1 MSKIAAATPAPAK
14 TAARGRAPAE
24 AKAQVTTADP
34 RVRRL
39 KRHVTARGP
48 IIHWPVVPTASR
60 LLYVMDLLVGTYHYP
75 VNGAAGIVG
84 NLMAESGVLP
94 SRIEGSTAATPM
106 RAASFAGA
114 TTTFTPEEVMNRS
127 AATGVGPRMPGIGLA
142 QWTTPARRS
151 GLFQPTSGGR
161 QLGSSILFDMDAQV
175 AYLVSEL
182 QANAGLN
189 ASLTAA
195 GVTLN
200 DASDDVVYRFEI
212 PGSILDAAGHRLP
225 RADPAVQAVFA
236 ARRANAQQALQAYQA
251 AHQP

>member
-1 MSKIAAATPAPAK
+1 
-14 TAARGRAPAE
+14 
-24 AKAQVTTADP
+24 
-34 RVRRL
+34 
-39 KRHVTARGP
+39 
-48 IIHWPVVPTASR
+48 
-60 LLYVMDLLVGTYHYP
+60 
-75 VNGAAGIVG
+75 
-84 NLMAESGVLP
+84 
-94 SRIEGSTAATPM
+94 
-106 RAASFAGA
+106 
-114 TTTFTPEEVMNRS
+114 
-127 AATGVGPRMPGIGLA
+127 
-142 QWTTPARRS
+142 
-151 GLFQPTSGGR
+151 
-161 QLGSSILFDMDAQV
+161 MDAQV